1 MIRGVSRVFSR
12 SGMLIEYYVRELL
25 VIILAILVR
34 QYTVTSPAQAA
45 ASAPETAAQLTLN
58 FSTPHTPVYTKKT
71 VDKVVLPG
79 AAGEY
84 GVTAGHSPIISE
96 LKPGV
101 VSVIHLGVRTFITS
115 T

>member
-1 MIRGVSRVFSR
+1 MI
-12 SGMLIEYYVRELL
+12 
-25 VIILAILVR
+25 AVR

-45 ASAPETAAQLTLN
+45 AAPETASQLTLN

-101 VSVIHLGVRTFITS
+101 VSVIHLGVRFCLFVPYICS
-115 T
+115 SYMKLFFREK